1 MSTAVGLYDATLDD
15 LSALM
20 AGQPAYRVKQVWQ
33 ALYEQLRPI
42 ADITTLPA
50 SLREELVAALPES
63 LVWKTEQTDATGE
76 TVKFLWHL
84 REGGHPIETV
94 LMLYPDRA
102 TVCVSTQAGCAM
114 ACGFCATGQA
124 GFNRHLS
131 VGEIVEQ
138 VVRAAR
144 RAREIDRRVSNIV
157 FMGMG
162 EPLANEAAVRSAVE
176 RIHDD
181 IGISARHL
189 TVSTVGIIPGIQK
202 LAEWPLPVNLAV
214 SLHAAR
220 NELRNEL
227 VPINKRY
234 PIEDLIE
241 ACNDY
246 LRERRRRVSFEWA
259 LIDRVNDT
267 RRDANELALL
277 CKRLSPHA
285 HVNIIP
291 LNPTPGWPTRG
302 SSAARVREFADALID
317 LGVNAT
323 VRRNRGTD
331 IDAACGQLAA
341 GQTIT
346 PVTFGR
352 STQAD

>member
-1 MSTAVGLYDATLDD
+1 MNTTLYDATADD
-15 LSALM
+15 IAQVLV
-20 AGQPAYRVKQVWQ
+20 GQPAYRVKQVWQ
-33 ALYEQLRPI
+33 ALYEQLRAP
-42 ADITTLPA
+42 ADITNLPVAARNELA
-50 SLREELVAALPES
+50 SALPES
-63 LVWKTEQTDATGE
+63 LVWTTESTDATGD
-76 TVKFLWHL
+76 TVKFLWQL
-84 REGGHPIETV
+84 RDGGHPIETV

-131 VGEIVEQ
+131 TGEIVEQ
-138 VVRAAR
+138 VVKAAR
-144 RAREIDRRVSNIV
+144 RAKQIDRRVSNIV

-162 EPLANEAAVRSAVE
+162 EPLANEAATRAAVE

-189 TVSTVGIIPGIQK
+189 TVSTVGIIPGIRQ
-202 LAEWPLPVNLAV
+202 LAKWPLPVNLAV

-220 NELRNEL
+220 DDLRNEL

-234 PIEDLIE
+234 PIDELVA

-246 LRERRRRVSFEWA
+246 LDERHRRVSFEWA

-267 RRDANELALL
+267 RRDANELARL
-277 CKRLSPHA
+277 CKRLRPHA
-285 HVNIIP
+285 HVNLIP

-302 SSAARVREFADALID
+302 SSPQRVREFADTLVS

-346 PVTFGR
+346 PVRFGR
-352 STQAD
+352 ADD